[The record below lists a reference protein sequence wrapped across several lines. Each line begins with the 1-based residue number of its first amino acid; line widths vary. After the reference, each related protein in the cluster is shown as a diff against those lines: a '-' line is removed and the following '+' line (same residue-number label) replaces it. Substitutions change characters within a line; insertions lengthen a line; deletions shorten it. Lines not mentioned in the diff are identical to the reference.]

1 MKKLTYITTL
11 VLPLL
16 LFIACGSKPQQPEKW
31 SIRMANSVM
40 MQYDTLTQYLGA
52 AESRK
57 WQYDVAMLGG
67 AIAKLHTVDPK
78 YSEYLKRYVDAFV
91 NEDATVKR
99 YKLEEY
105 NIDRI
110 NPAKNLF
117 TLYKLYGEEKYKN
130 ALPQF
135 ALQMESHP
143 KTQTGGFWHKKVYP
157 YQMWLDGIYMAS
169 PFLAQYAQEF
179 NDPKC
184 FDIVTHQIT
193 LVYEKTLDA
202 KTGLL
207 YHAWDESRE
216 QKWSDPETGHSPHFW
231 SRAMG
236 WYVMAIVDVLDYL
249 PADHKD
255 RDALIANLKNSLDA
269 LLKVTDPTT
278 GLWYQV
284 LDHVGEEGNYIEGSG
299 SLMYIYAMAKGANN
313 GYLDANYKTIANE
326 KFDAVLK
333 TLVTENEDGTLTLSN
348 VCGGCGLG
356 GNPYRDGSYQYYITE
371 KVVTNDTKG
380 VGPFILAALELDR

>member
-16 LFIACGSKPQQPEKW
+16 LFIACSSKPQQPEKW

-67 AIAKLHTVDPK
+67 AIAKLHTIDPK

-91 NEDATVKR
+91 NDDATVKR

-135 ALQMESHP
+135 ALQRDL
-143 KTQTGGFWHKKVYP
+143 Y
-157 YQMWLDGIYMAS
+157 
-169 PFLAQYAQEF
+169 
-179 NDPKC
+179 DPSTIRALVDAA
-184 FDIVTHQIT
+184 FIVRPAAHGNRLLPSLYFTPRPVDKL
-193 LVYEKTLDA
+193 LV
-202 KTGLL
+202 
-207 YHAWDESRE
+207 
-216 QKWSDPETGHSPHFW
+216 
-231 SRAMG
+231 
-236 WYVMAIVDVLDYL
+236 I
-249 PADHKD
+249 
-255 RDALIANLKNSLDA
+255 
-269 LLKVTDPTT
+269 
-278 GLWYQV
+278 
-284 LDHVGEEGNYIEGSG
+284 
-299 SLMYIYAMAKGANN
+299 
-313 GYLDANYKTIANE
+313 
-326 KFDAVLK
+326 
-333 TLVTENEDGTLTLSN
+333 
-348 VCGGCGLG
+348 
-356 GNPYRDGSYQYYITE
+356 
-371 KVVTNDTKG
+371 
-380 VGPFILAALELDR
+380 